1 VSDRRVAPLRRPADG
16 PAARA
21 RRPDREGWHDE
32 TVEPDRESRRTVV
45 VALLA
50 NLGIVASKLA
60 AAVVTGSTAM
70 FAETVHSTADAGNSV
85 LLLVAQRRSR
95 RPAPSDGLSRG
106 REAYFWA
113 LLAAIGVFFVGAVLA
128 VYEGVRELVNP
139 VAAESFVVAYV
150 VLAIAFLLDLVSFLR
165 ARRHLRREAQ
175 AMSRGLLEHVRM
187 TSDPTTR
194 AVFAEDAAG
203 LTGNVLA
210 ATGIALH
217 QATGSVVP
225 DAVAAIGIGL
235 VLGTVAVYLV
245 ERNRDFLVG
254 EEVSPAGKER
264 IRAVIAGWPGVVAI
278 RRLVVTFTGPD
289 EVLVVARVDIDDSLG
304 GAAVEG
310 LVSGIERELRTL
322 EPWIARVEVVPT
334 G

>member
-1 VSDRRVAPLRRPADG
+1 VVAPDHG
-16 PAARA
+16 Q
-21 RRPDREGWHDE
+21 
-32 TVEPDRESRRTVV
+32 ESRRTVV
-45 VALLA
+45 VALLS
-50 NLGIVASKLA
+50 NLGIAVAKLA

-70 FAETVHSTADAGNSV
+70 FAETVHSAADTGNSV
-85 LLLVAQRRSR
+85 LLLVAQHRSR
-95 RPAPSDGLSRG
+95 RPAAPSGLSRG

-113 LLAAIGVFFVGAVLA
+113 LLAAIGVFVVGAVLA

-139 VAAESFVVAYV
+139 VPVESFVVAYV
-150 VLAIAFLLDLVSFLR
+150 VLAVAFLLDLVSFLR
-165 ARRHLRREAQ
+165 ARRQLRREAQ
-175 AMSRGLLEHVRM
+175 AMARGLLEHVRM

-217 QATGSVVP
+217 QVTGSVIP

-235 VLGTVAVYLV
+235 VLGAVAVFLV

-254 EEVSPAGKER
+254 QELAPADRER
-264 IRAVIAGWPGVVAI
+264 IRAFIAGWPGVVAV
-278 RRLVVTFTGPD
+278 RRLNAIFTGPD
-289 EVLVVARVDIDDSLG
+289 EILVVARVDIDDSLN
-304 GAAVEG
+304 GAAVER
-310 LVSGIERELRTL
+310 LVAGIEHELRAR
-322 EPWIARVEVVPT
+322 EPSIIRVDVVPT

>member
-1 VSDRRVAPLRRPADG
+1 VVASD
-16 PAARA
+16 
-21 RRPDREGWHDE
+21 DE
-32 TVEPDRESRRTVV
+32 SARTVV

-50 NLGIVASKLA
+50 NLGIVVAKLA
-60 AAVVTGSTAM
+60 AAMITGSTAM
-70 FAETVHSTADAGNSV
+70 FAETVHSAADTGNSV

-95 RPAPSDGLSRG
+95 RPAAPSGLSRG

-113 LLAAIGVFFVGAVLA
+113 LLAAIGVFVVGAVLA

-139 VAAESFVVAYV
+139 GEGVESFVVAYV
-150 VLAIAFLLDLVSFLR
+150 VLAIAFLLDLVSFLQ
-165 ARRHLRREAQ
+165 ARHQLRGEAQ
-175 AMSRGLLEHVRM
+175 AMARGLLEHVRM

-203 LTGNVLA
+203 LAGNVLA

-235 VLGTVAVYLV
+235 ILGTVAVFLV

-254 EEVSPAGKER
+254 EEVAPAGKER
-264 IRAVIAGWPGVVAI
+264 IRAFIAGWPGVVAV
-278 RRLVVTFTGPD
+278 RRLNAIFMGPD
-289 EVLVVARVDIDDSLG
+289 EILVVARVDIEDSLD
-304 GAAVEG
+304 GAAVER
-310 LVSGIERELRTL
+310 LVSGIERELRAR
-322 EPWIARVEVVPT
+322 EPSIIRVDVVPT

>member
-1 VSDRRVAPLRRPADG
+1 M
-16 PAARA
+16 
-21 RRPDREGWHDE
+21 
-32 TVEPDRESRRTVV
+32 V
-45 VALLA
+45 VALLS
-50 NLGIVASKLA
+50 NLGIVVAKLA

-70 FAETVHSTADAGNSV
+70 FAETVHSAADTGNSV
-85 LLLVAQRRSR
+85 LLLVAQHRSR
-95 RPAPSDGLSRG
+95 RPAAPGALSRG

-113 LLAAIGVFFVGAVLA
+113 LLAAIGVFVVGAVLA
-128 VYEGVRELVNP
+128 VYEGVRELLNP

-165 ARRHLRREAQ
+165 ARRQLRGEAQ
-175 AMSRGLLEHVRM
+175 ALERGLLEHVRK
-187 TSDPTTR
+187 TSDPTVR

-203 LTGNVLA
+203 LAGNVLA

-235 VLGTVAVYLV
+235 ILGTVAVFLV

-254 EEVSPAGKER
+254 EEVAPAGKER
-264 IRAVIAGWPGVVAI
+264 IRAFIAGWPGVVAV
-278 RRLVVTFTGPD
+278 RRLIAVFTGPG
-289 EVLVVARVDIDDSLG
+289 EVLVVARVDIEDTLD
-304 GAAVEG
+304 GAAVEH
-310 LVSGIERELRTL
+310 LVSGIERELRAL
-322 EPWIARVEVVPT
+322 EPSIVRVDVVPA